1 MEFEKQL
8 YPPEMGMSPQFAMNR
23 FKRAMA
29 KCGQQKVLSESR
41 FQKAREMWA
50 SAAS

>member
-29 KCGQQKVLSESR
+29 KYGQQKV
-41 FQKAREMWA
+41 FRELDFKKHA
-50 SAAS
+50 KCGLVQRS